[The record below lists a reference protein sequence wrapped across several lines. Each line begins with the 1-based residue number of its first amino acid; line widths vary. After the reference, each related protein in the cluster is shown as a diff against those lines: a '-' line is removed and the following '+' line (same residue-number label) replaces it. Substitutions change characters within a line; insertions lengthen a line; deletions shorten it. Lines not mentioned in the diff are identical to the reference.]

1 MDVNATGGAALL
13 GLVPFL
19 DAGLEWTPMRGPGIR
34 ISGGDERLA
43 VTVVVTGDQFA
54 AIVEY
59 GAPLE
64 PIGPVDEPAEVAAR
78 MARMVAVGVPS

>member
-13 GLVPFL
+13 GLVPHL
-19 DAGLEWTPMRGPGIR
+19 DAGLEWAPVRGPGIQV
-34 ISGGDERLA
+34 SAGDERLA
-43 VTVVVTGDQFA
+43 VTVVVQGDQFA

-78 MARMVAVGVPS
+78 IVRMVAVGVPS

>member
-13 GLVPFL
+13 SLVPYL
-19 DAGLEWTPMRGPGIR
+19 DTGLEWTPVRGPGIQV
-34 ISGGDERLA
+34 SAGDERLA
-43 VTVVVTGDQFA
+43 VTVVVTGEQFA

-64 PIGPVDEPAEVAAR
+64 PIGPADEPAEVAAR
-78 MARMVAVGVPS
+78 ITRMVAVGVAS